1 MKKLLK
7 SSLLLLILVGINGCG
22 ETEDEYINVDK
33 LDKLIFFSGT
43 LPESFSIYV
52 EKNDDE
58 VEYLKYWIE
67 SSSKEIVILRELSKK
82 SKEQIRCTEYSN
94 ESTLV
99 AYDCVITSSNKKN
112 EKKSI
117 VIEKGRKY
125 NIYVSGD
132 GSDPYSFGEIFI
144 EKDNE

>member
-99 AYDCVITSSNKKN
+99 AYDCVITSNKKN

-117 VIEKGRKY
+117 IIEKGRKY
-125 NIYVSGD
+125 NL
-132 GSDPYSFGEIFI
+132 YSSTNKYDATISGEIFI

>member
-22 ETEDEYINVDK
+22 ETKYESTDTAK
-33 LDKLIFFSGT
+33 LNFSYGK
-43 LPESFSIYV
+43 LPESFSI
-52 EKNDDE
+52 EAENIDT
-58 VEYLKYWIE
+58 EYLKYWIE

-82 SKEQIRCTEYSN
+82 SKEKMLCTEYSN

-125 NIYVSGD
+125 NIYFSWD

>member
-22 ETEDEYINVDK
+22 ETEYESRDTAK
-33 LDKLIFFSGT
+33 LNFSYGK
-43 LPESFSIYV
+43 LPESFSI
-52 EKNDDE
+52 EAENIDT
-58 VEYLKYWIE
+58 EYLKYWIE

-82 SKEQIRCTEYSN
+82 SKEKMLCTEYSN

-99 AYDCVITSSNKKN
+99 AYDCVITSNKKN

-117 VIEKGRKY
+117 VIEKGIKY
-125 NIYVSGD
+125 NLYSSSKKG
-132 GSDPYSFGEIFI
+132 GTSMSSFGEIFI
-144 EKDNE
+144 EKDKN